1 MCGIEITRRPL
12 SNWAN
17 SSMSDVEKINLV
29 SIDVLKTKI
38 IGIDNVKLLEEI
50 AGVHA
55 EIDPAFMDDKHHT
68 YYEDRKYPFGMI
80 ESEKLIDKLTER
92 VSAAIGSEMVLS
104 DIWTLSLEFG
114 QSVSAHS
121 HKSNTHLHPEEYFS
135 IAYYPSAPD
144 GSADLI
150 FLVNAGN
157 TIENSIEIKPK
168 TNDLII
174 FNSYLMHMTN
184 RHGNRE
190 EPRVVVSA
198 NFAPKNPNAKPTQDW
213 SAYSRSSESENGG
226 YDKFYYLK
234 VHTPFGK
241 EDVNLGIK
249 GSVAEVFNSTG
260 KYFIDRFTDTD
271 NSFEASFS
279 VDTPAIADITI
290 RFSVDEKN
298 GDVMGLAKIGEFAEY
313 SIVGYLS

>member
-1 MCGIEITRRPL
+1 
-12 SNWAN
+12 
-17 SSMSDVEKINLV
+17 MSDVEKINLV
-29 SIDVLKTKI
+29 SIDVLKTNI
-38 IGIDNVKLLEEI
+38 IGIDNLKLLEEI
-50 AGVHA
+50 AGTYA
-55 EIDPAFMDDKHHT
+55 EIDPSFIDDKHHT

-80 ESEKLIDKLTER
+80 ESEKLIDKLSER
-92 VSAAIGSEMVLS
+92 VSAAIGKEMVLS

-135 IAYYPSAPD
+135 IAYYPSAPE

-157 TIENSIEIKPK
+157 TIENSVEIKPK
-168 TNDLII
+168 TGDLVI
-174 FNSYLMHMTN
+174 FNSYLTHMTN
-184 RHGNRE
+184 RHKNKKE
-190 EPRVVVSA
+190 ARVVVSA
-198 NFAPKNPNAKPTQDW
+198 NFAPKNPNVKSTQDW
-213 SAYSRSSESENGG
+213 SAYSRCSEGKNGE
-226 YDKFYYLK
+226 YIKLYHLK

-249 GSVAEVFNSTG
+249 KNVAEVFNSTG
-260 KYFIDRFTDTD
+260 IYFIESFNDTDT
-271 NSFEASFS
+271 SFEASFS

-298 GDVMGLAKIGEFAEY
+298 GDVMGSAKIGEFAEY